1 MITANTRGINYNK
14 IDDKEVM
21 RPMTD
26 LEIRVIIFDDTT
38 EKTISFI
45 VYYPA
50 NYPDVK
56 KKMLNEIDRIF
67 KMTNSSITE
76 NDVNNLTYRK
86 TIVKEVKYDI
96 DLLDKKT
103 PLKTE
108 SGIIAAC
115 TELLVEIKLRN

>member
-1 MITANTRGINYNK
+1 MAGYFNELTSENEKTERQSALVDETVKFVRAIQ
-14 IDDKEVM
+14 VM

-76 NDVNNLTYRK
+76 NDVNNLTYRGYQWSTE
-86 TIVKEVKYDI
+86 TIIRINI
-96 DLLDKKT
+96 DAINNN
-103 PLKTE
+103 E
-108 SGIIAAC
+108 
-115 TELLVEIKLRN
+115 EYWE